1 MKKLIFIVFFV
12 SLTILLLADEQPR
25 GLTSKEILPEQSS
38 VTGRAQYYFPEFIK
52 KEPVTKDS
60 DIRLRQWTLVDSIN
74 FDTYVHAGKY
84 FGVGLNCIDYTLEI
98 VSDHG
103 TLITASQQALEI
115 APAWMRTD
123 LANVLSELSEAN
135 QQTWAGVINDAEH
148 PYIDEIAYS
157 IAHSSPVY
165 LSSEFAYPQ
174 LFIENAWLI
183 YEHDIDLSYVEIMD
197 YGTPY
202 TDENY
207 YSTTKYWK
215 VNEAGEMVQVEV
227 PRDIYYMYLV
237 HPKNTDEIP
246 AYIDPDIMESN
257 STHQNNIVG
266 PTEGEFWRD
275 YLYNY
280 NDEGY
285 PKLKYY
291 LQNCDKVW
299 NSQNL
304 SIDTAMGAL
313 TTWLGQSLTFTSD
326 AERPHQPV
334 RIYKK
339 HIGRCGEHADMRSAI
354 ARLALIPCT
363 SILTVSGDHTWNE
376 FWDERWVHWDGG
388 TVDYPLLYENG
399 WGTTYGSVF
408 EIRSDGVITPV
419 TDIYSEGSA
428 TITIYVLDAN
438 DDPVDGARIV
448 LGVMYNGTLKGD
460 NVGYTDNEGK
470 YVFIVGEGRDYYA
483 QMTSPIGDV
492 VGYQFLVENAL
503 DGGEYVFALFA
514 SGEMPVT
521 DFTEIDV
528 PDDEVD
534 DYKLVVEYSVNN
546 QIIHGNIV
554 FDDIDY
560 TDFYDR
566 IDEQGEVNFF
576 MTDLLN
582 FFSYADGFPFEA
594 FNPGLSVIE
603 GYCEFNVS
611 EPLLSYW
618 YAFFDNKIKLN
629 NPQRLVGSFSLYD
642 YNNIGGM
649 GIISGTVI
657 DAVNS
662 QPVEDAIVTAGI
674 YETITNIDG
683 EYSLEVYPNNYI
695 ISCTKEGFL
704 PESFTNIDVE
714 NGEEVN
720 VDFTLTEISYAP
732 SNVVAWEDVS
742 GNAIV
747 TWDTPEAFRDY
758 LLSSLNQGNQNIEIG
773 NRELTGYNIYIG
785 LVGTELDV
793 DQWSQIGFNVTG
805 NEFLDVIWPFLPQGI
820 YKYAVRAVYSN
831 DNLSSAVFSNE
842 MYRDMFTTVNVYI
855 TTNCGDEPTGAL
867 VTLSNQESSN
877 SQYVYSVY
885 SSETGEVFF
894 EQVWK
899 GVYTLTVDLNS
910 FDLYIEE
917 NIEINENI
925 ALNVELQESIT
936 AVTNLSVLNYL
947 FTWENVSANRE
958 FQYYNIFLDDMGTPF
973 STTTEDYYDFW
984 GISSEAHI
992 AGISAVYSSGE
1003 SGITQL
1009 EFEDGSSIITS
1020 LAAYYPLEG
1029 NADDMSGNNYNGNII
1044 GDVSFIEDVING
1056 QSAWFDGID
1065 DYIDIPGI
1073 FPDSLND
1080 FTVLWWNYPLSHTN
1094 WNQQMRTPDGWG
1106 GFVFHTTNEGAVYVG
1121 TDVATRLTPGNIGEN
1136 TILIDEWQMLTFTF
1150 DNGIGSFYKNG
1161 YKIAS
1166 RNNMGFPTAW
1176 NGFYIGNSNS
1186 NTIDGFV
1193 DEVRLWERAVGTA
1206 EIEYL
1211 YIEFV
1216 PFWGIISG
1224 TVIDA
1229 AKEVPVEGALIKAGM
1244 FETVTNAE
1252 GYYEMDAAAT
1262 MYDVICTVEG
1272 YDPEIAL
1279 DIIVTDGETVTVDF
1293 IYPFTGSNDQ
1303 ELIPSGTFLF
1313 NNYPNPFNPSG
1324 AGRSPTTTISF
1335 SIPED
1340 SKVVISI
1347 YNIKGQLVRTLVD
1360 ENYERG
1366 LHNAI
1371 WNGKDTSGKSVSNG
1385 IYFYNLKVN
1394 DKSKAFKKML
1404 LLK

>member
-1 MKKLIFIVFFV
+1 
-12 SLTILLLADEQPR
+12 
-25 GLTSKEILPEQSS
+25 
-38 VTGRAQYYFPEFIK
+38 
-52 KEPVTKDS
+52 
-60 DIRLRQWTLVDSIN
+60 
-74 FDTYVHAGKY
+74 
-84 FGVGLNCIDYTLEI
+84 
-98 VSDHG
+98 
-103 TLITASQQALEI
+103 
-115 APAWMRTD
+115 
-123 LANVLSELSEAN
+123 
-135 QQTWAGVINDAEH
+135 
-148 PYIDEIAYS
+148 
-157 IAHSSPVY
+157 
-165 LSSEFAYPQ
+165 
-174 LFIENAWLI
+174 
-183 YEHDIDLSYVEIMD
+183 
-197 YGTPY
+197 
-202 TDENY
+202 
-207 YSTTKYWK
+207 
-215 VNEAGEMVQVEV
+215 
-227 PRDIYYMYLV
+227 
-237 HPKNTDEIP
+237 
-246 AYIDPDIMESN
+246 
-257 STHQNNIVG
+257 
-266 PTEGEFWRD
+266 
-275 YLYNY
+275 
-280 NDEGY
+280 
-285 PKLKYY
+285 
-291 LQNCDKVW
+291 
-299 NSQNL
+299 
-304 SIDTAMGAL
+304 
-313 TTWLGQSLTFTSD
+313 
-326 AERPHQPV
+326 
-334 RIYKK
+334 
-339 HIGRCGEHADMRSAI
+339 
-354 ARLALIPCT
+354 
-363 SILTVSGDHTWNE
+363 
-376 FWDERWVHWDGG
+376 
-388 TVDYPLLYENG
+388 
-399 WGTTYGSVF
+399 
-408 EIRSDGVITPV
+408 
-419 TDIYSEGSA
+419 
-428 TITIYVLDAN
+428 
-438 DDPVDGARIV
+438 
-448 LGVMYNGTLKGD
+448 
-460 NVGYTDNEGK
+460 
-470 YVFIVGEGRDYYA
+470 
-483 QMTSPIGDV
+483 
-492 VGYQFLVENAL
+492 
-503 DGGEYVFALFA
+503 
-514 SGEMPVT
+514 
-521 DFTEIDV
+521 
-528 PDDEVD
+528 
-534 DYKLVVEYSVNN
+534 
-546 QIIHGNIV
+546 
-554 FDDIDY
+554 
-560 TDFYDR
+560 
-566 IDEQGEVNFF
+566 
-576 MTDLLN
+576 
-582 FFSYADGFPFEA
+582 
-594 FNPGLSVIE
+594 
-603 GYCEFNVS
+603 
-611 EPLLSYW
+611 
-618 YAFFDNKIKLN
+618 
-629 NPQRLVGSFSLYD
+629 
-642 YNNIGGM
+642 
-649 GIISGTVI
+649 
-657 DAVNS
+657 
-662 QPVEDAIVTAGI
+662 
-674 YETITNIDG
+674 
-683 EYSLEVYPNNYI
+683 
-695 ISCTKEGFL
+695 
-704 PESFTNIDVE
+704 
-714 NGEEVN
+714 
-720 VDFTLTEISYAP
+720 
-732 SNVVAWEDVS
+732 
-742 GNAIV
+742 
-747 TWDTPEAFRDY
+747 
-758 LLSSLNQGNQNIEIG
+758 
-773 NRELTGYNIYIG
+773 
-785 LVGTELDV
+785 VGTELDV